1 MAKQDKKELDEIK
14 KLLQEIERLYTKIGM
29 ANPFSG
35 KEARDFLG
43 NVSQLKDELDTANDI
58 LHDMD
63 GGIGDLT
70 NSWKALTDEVKSH
83 YNTISRSKSSLSSLT
98 SIAEK
103 LKNHQKGIASL
114 SAKELKSLQEQYGIQ
129 TESLETNQ
137 KALKQTIDNL
147 SSKTNLTREELK
159 QLTQSRS
166 IYNTINGLL
175 SENDSVHKLT
185 NEKLKEEVKLT
196 EDIEKK
202 SGIIGGLLKGISK
215 IPILGD
221 SVDAKE
227 ALDEM
232 EKSLRSGNGLM
243 KSFGAG
249 MGNIGNQI
257 KNGLLNPMNL
267 ATAAVGLFIVALKN
281 SDKAAG
287 DLAKSMNITYEEA
300 LDVRRELGEM
310 AAMSMDAALNTRALQ
325 ESLIAVN
332 QSLGTT
338 GKISQGDLTTFTKL
352 REQAGMTNEE
362 ILAMQK
368 YSMATGG
375 SLKDN
380 VETFQATS
388 KIMSYQKG
396 VAINTKKLMAD
407 MANISNRT
415 KISIEGGVTG
425 LAKAA
430 VAAKLMGS
438 NLDQVA
444 AISDQLLNFESS
456 IENELSAELLLGKNI
471 NLEKARSAALNN
483 DLATV
488 ASEITKQAGSLEEY
502 QHMNRIQQEAMAKAV
517 GMTADQLAD
526 VLVEQEAIKAVGGK
540 LSDQEKEAY
549 EAYKQKFGAEKAAK
563 MLKEGQL
570 DTMVKQQS
578 IQERFNQSVEKLQEI
593 FVNVSNAIL
602 PIVDAFSGIF
612 NIVGPI
618 AGVLGEIIGF
628 VVDWGKYLLP
638 IIAAYKTFEIASAA
652 ILAIKRASNVT
663 DLISLGIAKSKIAQE
678 TILQALIIKES
689 IARIIGNAW
698 TSLGP
703 IPFIGAALAA
713 AAAAAGVGYLLSS
726 TKGNDIMS
734 PGDGTSGYGK
744 RTLFGPE
751 GAIQL
756 NNKDTVIAGTNLF
769 GDDVKSSPGKPT
781 EMGKK
786 DSIQIKSDS
795 KSVDMAQT
803 NALLQ
808 QLINVISTGGD
819 VILDGQKVGQALKIG
834 SFKTQ

>member
-300 LDVRRELGEM
+300 LDI
-310 AAMSMDAALNTRALQ
+310 TR
-325 ESLIAVN
+325 
-332 QSLGTT
+332 
-338 GKISQGDLTTFTKL
+338 
-352 REQAGMTNEE
+352 
-362 ILAMQK
+362 
-368 YSMATGG
+368 
-375 SLKDN
+375 
-380 VETFQATS
+380 
-388 KIMSYQKG
+388 
-396 VAINTKKLMAD
+396 
-407 MANISNRT
+407 
-415 KISIEGGVTG
+415 
-425 LAKAA
+425 
-430 VAAKLMGS
+430 
-438 NLDQVA
+438 
-444 AISDQLLNFESS
+444 
-456 IENELSAELLLGKNI
+456 
-471 NLEKARSAALNN
+471 
-483 DLATV
+483 
-488 ASEITKQAGSLEEY
+488 
-502 QHMNRIQQEAMAKAV
+502 
-517 GMTADQLAD
+517 
-526 VLVEQEAIKAVGGK
+526 
-540 LSDQEKEAY
+540 
-549 EAYKQKFGAEKAAK
+549 
-563 MLKEGQL
+563 
-570 DTMVKQQS
+570 
-578 IQERFNQSVEKLQEI
+578 
-593 FVNVSNAIL
+593 
-602 PIVDAFSGIF
+602 
-612 NIVGPI
+612 
-618 AGVLGEIIGF
+618 
-628 VVDWGKYLLP
+628 
-638 IIAAYKTFEIASAA
+638 
-652 ILAIKRASNVT
+652 
-663 DLISLGIAKSKIAQE
+663 
-678 TILQALIIKES
+678 
-689 IARIIGNAW
+689 
-698 TSLGP
+698 
-703 IPFIGAALAA
+703 
-713 AAAAAGVGYLLSS
+713 
-726 TKGNDIMS
+726 
-734 PGDGTSGYGK
+734 
-744 RTLFGPE
+744 
-751 GAIQL
+751 
-756 NNKDTVIAGTNLF
+756 
-769 GDDVKSSPGKPT
+769 
-781 EMGKK
+781 
-786 DSIQIKSDS
+786 
-795 KSVDMAQT
+795 
-803 NALLQ
+803 
-808 QLINVISTGGD
+808 
-819 VILDGQKVGQALKIG
+819 
-834 SFKTQ
+834 